1 MKIALVAPSPVSFT
15 IGGAEKLAWGLLNY
29 LNQQTPHQAEL
40 IKIPSRELSFWDL
53 IDSYRAFSQLDLS
66 HFDLVISLKYP
77 AWMISHPR
85 HVLYLLHRLRGLYD
99 TYPPLPTRCESNH
112 PAVAS
117 LTAFLRSQ
125 TPSRAHIPECFARL
139 DRLRQAT
146 GVPPELFQFPG
157 PLIRETIHFL
167 DDCALAPPSISKYA
181 AISHNVAR
189 RPGYF
194 PPGAAVAVCYPP
206 SDLTSLRSGNSE
218 YFFTVSRLD
227 NAKRVRLLVEAMFR
241 AETTVPLKI
250 AGTGPDESSL
260 RALAAGDP
268 RIDFLGF
275 VNDAD
280 VIDLYANCL
289 ATLYVPYDEDYG
301 LVTIEAM
308 NSGKPVLTCTDSG
321 GPNEFI
327 ETGVTGFSVAP
338 DPADLADRIDYLATH
353 VAEARA
359 MAPACRA
366 KVAGIRWD
374 SVAEALTGAPIAGP
388 RRISR
393 PRRHITVCLTFPVY
407 PPRGGGK
414 SRIYHLYRH
423 LARQL
428 DCRVELLTFA
438 DDYQPGIHQEIAP
451 GVDEIRIAKSDAH
464 VRREARAS
472 RRAGGVPV
480 TDAVMPRL
488 FLLTPEYVGALR
500 RSAASSSLLVSSHPY
515 LITAVE
521 AVRQSQPVF
530 YEGHNAEFA
539 LKRRM
544 LPPNAM
550 GRYLLRLTH
559 EAERRACQ
567 NSDLVSACSSADAEA
582 FIAEYAIP
590 PEKIVLAPNGV
601 DLASVTYHPFAERQA
616 HTSPFTVLFLGSW
629 HEPNIE
635 AALFVSEI
643 ARRLPDIRFQFLGSV
658 CDYFRVF
665 HLPLPANVAPLGVLD
680 DRAKDLA
687 LSRAHLALNPMEMG
701 SGTNLKILDYMAA
714 GVPVLSTPFG
724 VRGLNLVPGE
734 HLLVAPL
741 IEFPRII
748 EQLAGDSAPQLGPMT
763 ARARAVVEKDY
774 SWEAIA
780 RSLADALRARVP
792 ALSS

>member
-1 MKIALVAPSPVSFT
+1 MKIALVAPSPVPFT
-15 IGGAEKLAWGLLNY
+15 IGGAEKLAWGLLSY
-29 LNQQTPHQAEL
+29 LNQETSHQAEL
-40 IKIPSRELSFWDL
+40 IKIPARELSFWDL

-77 AWMISHPR
+77 AWMINHPR

-99 TYPPLPTRCESNH
+99 TYPPLPPRCESNH
-112 PAVAS
+112 PAVAP

-125 TPSRAHIPECFARL
+125 TPSRAHIPECFALL
-139 DRLRQAT
+139 DRLRRAT
-146 GVPPELFQFPG
+146 DAPPDLFQFPG
-157 PLIRETIHFL
+157 PLIREIVRFL

-181 AISHNVAR
+181 AISRNVAR
-189 RPGYF
+189 RPDYF
-194 PPGAAVAVCYPP
+194 PAGAEVAVCYPP
-206 SDLTSLRSGNSE
+206 SDLPSFRSGNSE
-218 YFFTVSRLD
+218 YFFTISRLD
-227 NAKRVRLLVEAMFR
+227 NAKRVRLLVEAMLR
-241 AETTVPLKI
+241 AETTLPLKI
-250 AGTGPDESSL
+250 AGTGPEEASL
-260 RALAAGDP
+260 RALAARDP
-268 RIDFLGF
+268 RIEFLGF

-280 VIDLYANCL
+280 VVDLYANCL
-289 ATLYVPYDEDYG
+289 AALYVPYDEDYG

-308 NSGKPVLTCTDSG
+308 NSGKPVLTGTDSG
-321 GPNEFI
+321 GPNEFV
-327 ETGVTGFSVAP
+327 ENGLTGFAVPPSPTA
-338 DPADLADRIDYLATH
+338 LAERIDYLATH
-353 VAEARA
+353 IAEARA

-374 SVAEALTGAPIAGP
+374 SVAETLTGAAPGP
-388 RRISR
+388 RRSSR

-414 SRIYHLYRH
+414 SRVYHLYRH

-438 DDYQPGIHQEIAP
+438 DNYQPGIHQEIAA
-451 GVDEIRIAKSDAH
+451 GVDEIRIAKTDDH
-464 VRREARAS
+464 IRRESRAS

-480 TDAVMPRL
+480 TDVVMPRL
-488 FLLTPEYVGALR
+488 FLLTPEYIAALR
-500 RSAASSSLLVSSHPY
+500 QSAASSSLLVSSHPD
-515 LITAVE
+515 LITAIE
-521 AVRQSQPVF
+521 AVRESQPLF

-544 LPPNAM
+544 LPKNAM

-567 NSDLVSACSSADAEA
+567 NSDLVSACSPADAEA
-582 FIAEYAIP
+582 FVAEYAIP
-590 PEKIVLAPNGV
+590 PEKILLAPNGV
-601 DLASVTYHPFAERQA
+601 DLASVTYHPFAERYA

-643 ARRLPDIRFQFLGSV
+643 ARRLPAVHFQLLGSV

-665 HLPLPANVAPLGVLD
+665 HLPLPPNVTPLGVLD

-714 GVPVLSTPFG
+714 GIPVLSTPFG
-724 VRGLNLVPGE
+724 ARGLNLVPGE

-748 EQLAGDSAPQLGPMT
+748 DQLSTCPAPQLASIT
-763 ARARAVVEKDY
+763 ARARAVVEREY

-780 RSLADALRARVP
+780 RSLASALQARIP
-792 ALSS
+792 ALAS

>member
-1 MKIALVAPSPVSFT
+1 MKIALVAPSPVPFT
-15 IGGAEKLAWGLLNY
+15 IGGAEKLAWGLLNH
-29 LNQQTPHQAEL
+29 LNQETAHQAEL

-99 TYPPLPTRCESNH
+99 TYPPFPTRCESNH

-139 DRLRQAT
+139 DRLRQAA

-157 PLIRETIHFL
+157 PLIREVLHFL
-167 DDCALAPPSISKYA
+167 DDCALALPSISKYA

-194 PPGAAVAVCYPP
+194 PPGAEVSVCYPP

-227 NAKRVRLLVEAMFR
+227 NAKRVRLLVEAMLR

-250 AGTGPDESSL
+250 AGTGPDEASL
-260 RALAAGDP
+260 RALAADDP
-268 RIDFLGF
+268 RIEFLGF

-280 VIDLYANCL
+280 VVDLYANCL
-289 ATLYVPYDEDYG
+289 AALYVPYDEDYG

-321 GPNEFI
+321 GPNEFVDN
-327 ETGVTGFSVAP
+327 GLTGFAVPP
-338 DPADLADRIDYLATH
+338 DPAALAERIAYLATH
-353 VAEARA
+353 IAEARA
-359 MAPACRA
+359 MAPACRT
-366 KVAGIRWD
+366 KVACIRWD
-374 SVAEALTGAPIAGP
+374 SVAETLTGAPIAGSRP
-388 RRISR
+388 ISR
-393 PRRHITVCLTFPVY
+393 PLRHITVCVTFSIY

-414 SRIYHLYRH
+414 SRVYHLYRC
-423 LARQL
+423 LAREL

-438 DDYQPGIHQEIAP
+438 EDFQPGLNQEIAP
-451 GVDEIRIAKSDAH
+451 GVREIRIAKTDEH
-464 VRREARAS
+464 IQREARAS

-480 TDAVMPRL
+480 TDVVMPRL
-488 FLLTPEYVGALR
+488 FSLTPDYLAALR
-500 RSAASSSLLVSSHPY
+500 RSAAASSLLVTCHPY
-515 LITAVE
+515 LIAAIE
-521 AVRQSQPVF
+521 AVRDSQPIA
-530 YEGHNAEFA
+530 YEAQDAEYT
-539 LKRRM
+539 LKARM
-544 LPPNAM
+544 LPDNAM
-550 GRYLLRLTH
+550 GRYLLRLTD
-559 EAERRACQ
+559 ACERRACRD
-567 NSDLVSACSSADAEA
+567 SDAILTCSSADADFLA
-582 FIAEYAIP
+582 ASYAIP

-601 DLASVTYHPFAERQA
+601 DLASVTYHPFAERA
-616 HTSPFTVLFLGSW
+616 VLPSPFTVLFLGSW

-643 ARRLPDIRFQFLGSV
+643 ARRLPDVRFQLLGSV

-665 HLPLPANVAPLGVLD
+665 RLPLPANVTPLGVLD

-780 RSLADALRARVP
+780 RSLADALRARIP
-792 ALSS
+792 ALAF